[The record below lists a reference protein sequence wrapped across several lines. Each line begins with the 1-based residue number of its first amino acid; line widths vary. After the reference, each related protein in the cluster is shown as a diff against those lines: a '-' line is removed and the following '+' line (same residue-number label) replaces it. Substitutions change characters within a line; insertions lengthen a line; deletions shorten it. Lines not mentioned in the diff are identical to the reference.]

1 MARKIFKIIFCI
13 LFFCPAA
20 RLCRQAEA
28 RAVFPV
34 EGLCASDMPYDAGG
48 AVLLR
53 WNVMPFEGGNVGYR
67 VLASSSPAGPW
78 KPALDFPSTERLAG
92 GFRLPFWAWDG
103 GKDLHAVK
111 VGLDRLF
118 PPRAGTL
125 PYYFSVETVDGKHR
139 AQSPVVSAAGEGNW
153 FNLARLNSLICVVLF
168 CAAFFAAVRLA
179 KRRKLFVRRMEGL
192 DASLAAVEKAAGS
205 GRPVYFLTGYYG
217 MENMSTV
224 AATFILG
231 EIARKTASLGVPLKV
246 PHKEAVTMSACREIV
261 REAYAGAGKSAS
273 YTDDIN
279 FFVSS
284 DQFSYTAAVDGMI
297 SREKPSVCFF
307 MGYYYAEAL
316 LLAEVGAGAGAV
328 QIAGTDADHQLPFFF
343 TSCDYTL
350 MGEELYAAGAY
361 LSGDPVLTGT
371 LRAQDAG
378 KVVVIAAVVLGLA
391 ASTAALLLGREELS
405 LVLADI
411 FHVF

>member
-1 MARKIFKIIFCI
+1 MLSFQAALFCS
-13 LFFCPAA
+13 
-20 RLCRQAEA
+20 QAEA
-28 RAVFPV
+28 RAVIPV
-34 EGLCASDMPYDAGG
+34 EGLSASDMPYDAGG
-48 AVLLR
+48 AVLLK
-53 WNVMPFEGGNVGYR
+53 WDVMPYEGAAVRYA

-78 KPALDFPSTERLAG
+78 IPVTEFPSGEKLSSG
-92 GFRLPFWAWDG
+92 VKLPFWAWEKR
-103 GKDLHAVK
+103 KDVHAVK
-111 VGLDRLF
+111 VDLDRLF
-118 PPRAGTL
+118 PSRRDSI
-125 PYYFSVETVDGKHR
+125 PYYFRIETLAGKDSALSR
-139 AQSPVVSAAGEGNW
+139 MVFAAGEGNW
-153 FNLARLNSLICVVLF
+153 FNLARLNSLAFSLAF
-168 CAAFFAAVRLA
+168 ALAFFIAIRLA
-179 KRRKLFVRRMEGL
+179 KSRKLFIRRIEGL

-231 EIARKTASLGVPLKV
+231 EIARKTASLGVSLKV

-261 REAYAGAGKSAS
+261 RESYSRAGRPDLYS
-273 YTDDIN
+273 DDIN

-297 SREKPSVCFF
+297 SRERPSACFF
-307 MGYYYAEAL
+307 MGYYYSEAL

-328 QIAGTDADHQLPFFF
+328 QIAGTDAEHQLPFFF

-361 LSGDPVLTGT
+361 LSGDPVLIGT

-378 KVVVIAAVVLGLA
+378 KVVVIAAVVFGLA
-391 ASTAALLLGREELS
+391 ASTAALLLGRHDFAPA
-405 LVLADI
+405 LADI
-411 FHVF
+411 FHAF